1 MARPRKPFDEEELL
15 RLVGIGMSL
24 ELAGEVM
31 DISVS
36 TIKRSL
42 ARNPALSERVHKAKG
57 TIRHRLWGEMIQRG
71 LKGSDRMLIHALH
84 RVIPTPTQV
93 EISGK
98 NGGTIELNA
107 DASDQ
112 LFADMKNMLTQIQND
127 KAALPEFC
135 RDSEKSRI

>member
-15 RLVGIGMSL
+15 RLVSIGMSF

-42 ARNPALSERVHKAKG
+42 TRNPALAERVLKAKG
-57 TIRHRLWGEMIQRG
+57 AIRHRLWGEMIQRG
-71 LKGSDRMLIHALH
+71 LKGSDRMLIHALQ
-84 RVIPTPTQV
+84 RVIPAPAQL

-98 NGGTIELNA
+98 NGGAIEL
-107 DASDQ
+107 DTVASDR
-112 LFADMKNMLTQIQND
+112 LFADMKNVLTQIQND
-127 KAALPEFC
+127 KAALSEFP
-135 RDSEKSRI
+135 RDDEKSAI

>member
-15 RLVGIGMSL
+15 RLVSIGMSF

-42 ARNPALSERVHKAKG
+42 TRNPALAERVLKAKG

-71 LKGSDRMLIHALH
+71 LKGSDRMLIHALQ
-84 RVIPTPTQV
+84 RVIPTPTQL

-98 NGGTIELNA
+98 NGGTIELDMA
-107 DASDQ
+107 ASDR
-112 LFADMKNMLTQIQND
+112 LFTDMKNVLTQIQND
-127 KAALPEFC
+127 KAALP
-135 RDSEKSRI
+135 